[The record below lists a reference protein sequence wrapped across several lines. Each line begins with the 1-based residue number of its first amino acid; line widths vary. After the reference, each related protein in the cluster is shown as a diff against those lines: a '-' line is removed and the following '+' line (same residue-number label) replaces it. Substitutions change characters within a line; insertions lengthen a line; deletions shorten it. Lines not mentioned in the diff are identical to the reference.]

1 MPPPDTMA
9 IETGIMSFEAVFLPY
24 MLTDDGRPVCER
36 VAELLPKPEEPKVI
50 ALAR

>member
-1 MPPPDTMA
+1 VPPPDTMA

-36 VAELLPKPEEPKVI
+36 VAELLPKPTEQKVI